1 MSSHVVC
8 QLLCGLMRIW
18 REGIRVENHD
28 HCRGFIGME
37 ARIENS
43 EIVAS
48 FRSFCAASRSTM
60 YRQPLEDTVVSPT
73 AMVANR

>member
-1 MSSHVVC
+1 
-8 QLLCGLMRIW
+8 
-18 REGIRVENHD
+18 
-28 HCRGFIGME
+28 ME

-48 FRSFCAASRSTM
+48 FRLFCAASRSTM

>member
-18 REGIRVENHD
+18 RQGIRIENHD
-28 HCRGFIGME
+28 QCRSFIGME
-37 ARIENS
+37 TRTEIS
-43 EIVAS
+43 ETVAS
-48 FRSFCAASRSTM
+48 LRSFCASSRSTM